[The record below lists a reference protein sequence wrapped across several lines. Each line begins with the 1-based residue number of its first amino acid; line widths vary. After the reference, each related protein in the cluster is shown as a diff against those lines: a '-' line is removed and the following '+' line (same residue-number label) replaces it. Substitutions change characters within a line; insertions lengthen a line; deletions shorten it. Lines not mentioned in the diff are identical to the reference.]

1 MPDHASSV
9 KAEPA
14 QPAAHGINKDE
25 ASTESVTSQTGIV
38 KDQVAASLGD
48 DRNSTK
54 PAGSARKQTRTP
66 PTFSVAMEKDV
77 REMMNRARKVL
88 HGKENP
94 TKTEEGYK
102 EMALLAT
109 NLVQLMN
116 ASFIATDTIV
126 RAIAYMRGDSQLSA
140 RSSIFQAR
148 RDRRAQKVAERL
160 VDDVKNSALN
170 TISLNGAEAG
180 TKTAVSN
187 AKATCNNTQA
197 GTEVGPNQQDTAPG
211 NEDQQQRP
219 QSLRTKANKKKRN
232 YRRPTRNRK
241 DSAIP
246 RAQEHKA
253 CVADNTVGSAD
264 ESKDNL
270 YKKTTATEHKPE
282 TSGEETAVEGD
293 GVAVAIKA

>member
-1 MPDHASSV
+1 MANHASSV

-14 QPAAHGINKDE
+14 QPAAHGINKGE
-25 ASTESVTSQTGIV
+25 ASTQSVTSQTGTV
-38 KDQVAASLGD
+38 KDQVAASQGD
-48 DRNSTK
+48 DRSSTK
-54 PAGSARKQTRTP
+54 LAGSARKQTRAP

-77 REMMNRARKVL
+77 REMMNKARKVL
-88 HGKENP
+88 HGKETR
-94 TKTEEGYK
+94 TKTEEDYK
-102 EMALLAT
+102 SMALLAT

-160 VDDVKNSALN
+160 LDDVKNSVLN
-170 TISLNGAEAG
+170 TISPNGAEAR
-180 TKTAVSN
+180 TKAAVSN
-187 AKATCNNTQA
+187 AKATPNNTQVSV
-197 GTEVGPNQQDTAPG
+197 EVGPNQRDTALG

-219 QSLRTKANKKKRN
+219 QSLQTKANKKKRN
-232 YRRPTRNRK
+232 YRRPIRNRK
-241 DSAIP
+241 DSAILKVH
-246 RAQEHKA
+246 EHKA
-253 CVADNTVGSAD
+253 GVADNTVGGAD
-264 ESKDNL
+264 ESKDNVN
-270 YKKTTATEHKPE
+270 KKTTAAEHKPE